1 MLNRIATFV
10 RLWTLV
16 IGLSLCLQSACLG
29 SVGAK
34 GLDIYVIDVEG
45 GGATL
50 IITPA
55 RQAVLI
61 DGGWSTPDHRDSKRI
76 LAVLKS
82 AGIDH
87 LDYVIVSHYHPDH
100 LGGIVEL
107 ASQIPVTQ
115 FLDRG
120 PMATPQPYVP
130 PALYAKYMEIT
141 GKRRRAVKLGER
153 IRLRGRAGEP
163 TPSLLVL
170 ASAGKT
176 IRATKG
182 EINPVCSAAHAGPI
196 DDGENAYSVAVL
208 LEYGS
213 FRYLDAA
220 DLTWSKEAQLVCPI
234 NQIGRVN
241 VYQVDHHGKNT
252 SNNPVLLA
260 SIHADAA
267 VMNNGATKGGDA
279 SVVAELKKVL
289 ASSDIYQLH
298 RNVKTGAAG
307 NIADSN
313 IANPE
318 PPDDGFGFLVRVDA
332 SGKAYEIING
342 RTAESHRYT
351 SAPSGENRPSHTTIN

>member
-1 MLNRIATFV
+1 MLSRIVPFGRSWSFV
-10 RLWTLV
+10 
-16 IGLSLCLQSACLG
+16 IALSLCLPSACSG

-34 GLDIYVIDVEG
+34 GLDIYIVDVEG

-76 LAVLKS
+76 LAVLKGAS
-82 AGIDH
+82 IDH

-107 ASQIPVTQ
+107 ASQIPVTE

-120 PMATPQPYVP
+120 SMATPQPYVS
-130 PALYAKYMEIT
+130 PALYAEYMEIA
-141 GKRRRAVKLGER
+141 GKRRRAMKLGER
-153 IRLRGRAGEP
+153 IRLRAQPGTPA
-163 TPSLLVL
+163 PSLLVL
-170 ASAGKT
+170 ASAGRT
-176 IRATKG
+176 MQATTRKS
-182 EINPVCSAAHAGPI
+182 NPSCSAAHAGPV
-196 DDGENAYSVAVL
+196 DNGENSYSVAVL

-213 FRYLDAA
+213 FHYLDAA
-220 DLTWSKEAQLVCPI
+220 DLTWPKEAQLVCPS
-234 NQIGRVN
+234 NQIGHVN

-289 ASSDIYQLH
+289 APTDIFQLH
-298 RNVKTGAAG
+298 RNIKTGTAG
-307 NIADSN
+307 NIAESN
-313 IANPE
+313 IANPA
-318 PPDDGFGFLVRVDA
+318 PPDGGFGFLVHVDA
-332 SGKAYEIING
+332 SGKSYEIINE
-342 RTAESHRYT
+342 RTAEVHKYASVRQ
-351 SAPSGENRPSHTTIN
+351 GEGRPSHRNVN